1 MRNTK
6 KSSKLLL
13 TKTLSKINE
22 AFDEIKSD
30 LYLSKEKETPAGTTA
45 FSFEELFLDQTRYF
59 GKVLAILT
67 ESVEADPKTEGT
79 TALMVSV
86 NSCAGGT
93 WTEPRTIVLTPT
105 ANQAGEVTVTV
116 VGQEG
121 NAGPGTLICT
131 ESIYGLEGFARYILE
146 EADCITDI
154 TAISPAGKTCLLSC
168 TGPTSDACIHINK
181 HYGAFDVSKD
191 AEFTIATT
199 TGRFMESPGESS
211 QVKEPLP
218 AGEPVP
224 VFQEGIVRP
233 ARRGFLAEQM
243 FLGKVSRKEVEE
255 TKKIFESR
263 ERLSNRADKLN
274 EKKFLAE

>member
-1 MRNTK
+1 MRSTK
-6 KSSKLLL
+6 KINKILLA
-13 TKTLSKINE
+13 KAFSKINE
-22 AFDEIKSD
+22 TFDGIKSD
-30 LYLSKEKETPAGTTA
+30 LYLSKEKETSAGTTA

-67 ESVEADPKTEGT
+67 ESVEADPKTEGA

-105 ANQAGEVTVTV
+105 ASQADEVNV
-116 VGQEG
+116 VVVSQEG
-121 NAGPGTLICT
+121 NAGPGIPICT

-146 EADCITDI
+146 EADCITDV
-154 TAISPAGKTCLLSC
+154 TAISQAGKTCLFSC
-168 TGPTSDACIHINK
+168 TGPTSDGCIYINK

-199 TGRFMESPGESS
+199 TSRFMENPGEGS

-263 ERLSNRADKLN
+263 ERLSNQVDKLN
-274 EKKFLAE
+274 EKKFLVE